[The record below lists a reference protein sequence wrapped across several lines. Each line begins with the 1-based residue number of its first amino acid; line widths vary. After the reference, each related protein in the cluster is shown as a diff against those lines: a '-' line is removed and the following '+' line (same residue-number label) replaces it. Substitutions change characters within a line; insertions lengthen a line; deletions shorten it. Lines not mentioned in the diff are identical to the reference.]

1 MPKKI
6 SFSRH
11 LSIFSKNFW
20 VSLSEWATLIL
31 LWIAWLEWDAAI
43 VIGST
48 QGNPCHHS
56 CIELEVGNRETLV
69 GIHYSVVGAV
79 ILELILDELERRKTH
94 TVEGD
99 MVGAAC
105 LTRREGLESKSLD
118 SLHPFLE
125 IWESHVI
132 LLKIDA
138 TETT

>member
-11 LSIFSKNFW
+11 LSLFNKFFGSL
-20 VSLSEWATLIL
+20 LSEWTALIL

-43 VIGST
+43 VVGSA

-56 CIELEVGNRETLV
+56 CIELEVGNGETLV
-69 GIHYSVVGAV
+69 GIHCCVVGAV
-79 ILELILDELERRKTH
+79 ILELILDELESRKTH

-99 MVGAAC
+99 MVSAAC
-105 LTRREGLESKSLD
+105 LTRREGLETKSLD
-118 SLHPFLE
+118 ALHPFLE
-125 IWESHVI
+125 IWESHVV